1 MFLLPSVFQVP
12 PESEMDE
19 ELKLYLSTRTYLQS
33 DHPKFWENLRY
44 AMPHPQEYFEKKQA
58 MTKEAERL
66 ELGQTNGKPK

>member
-1 MFLLPSVFQVP
+1 MLQVP

-44 AMPHPQEYFEKKQA
+44 AMPHPQEFFRKKQSK
-58 MTKEAERL
+58 TKKTERL
-66 ELGQTNGKPK
+66 ELVHKNTKPK